1 MRETLRAHTM
11 PTPTLNLG
19 RIATAS
25 RARSPDKVTLPTARS
40 PEEGRRRGE
49 AWLSHRPTAGVPAV
63 FSLRSAANGALR
75 R

>member
-49 AWLSHRPTAGVPAV
+49 AWL
-63 FSLRSAANGALR
+63 
-75 R
+75 